1 MCGNELDAWRNIVK
15 VKENFL
21 GSFRSQ
27 SYEDI
32 ISCMIDSFHRQ
43 GVKMSLKIHFLDSHV
58 KFFPSD
64 LGKFS
69 DQHGERFHQT
79 IKNVEDRYRGRCD
92 ERMLADF
99 CWLMKI

>member
-1 MCGNELDAWRNIVK
+1 
-15 VKENFL
+15 
-21 GSFRSQ
+21 
-27 SYEDI
+27 
-32 ISCMIDSFHRQ
+32 
-43 GVKMSLKIHFLDSHV
+43 MSLKILFFDSHV

-64 LGKFS
+64 CGKFI

-99 CWLMKI
+99 VGLWKFKHLDFLSFPMQLFYLNTFVNMVLYVFFNRKYD